1 VAIREELV
9 EKALEHL
16 KKGYEALREGKIK
29 EAEAEH
35 GKYLDI
41 EEKEKLTAE
50 EVEKVWKEFKTRYP
64 ELRKVAIEWGIPY
77 RKYEEAV

>member
-1 VAIREELV
+1 MEIREELV
-9 EKALEHL
+9 EEAIEHL
-16 KKGYEALREGKIK
+16 KKGYEALRDGKTK

-35 GKYLDI
+35 RKYLDT
-41 EEKEKLTAE
+41 EEKLSAD

-64 ELRKVAIEWGIPY
+64 ELRKVAIERGIPY

>member
-1 VAIREELV
+1 LEREELI

-16 KKGYEALREGKIK
+16 KKGYEALRDEKIK
-29 EAEAEH
+29 EAEVEH
-35 GKYLDI
+35 RKYLDI
-41 EEKEKLTAE
+41 IEKEKFTAE

-77 RKYEEAV
+77 RKFEEAV